1 MVALKKAAVANTPAQ
16 NDNLPPMLRLGAYK
30 TELESVAKIIALKGG
45 EVHSYFVDDNN
56 DVVVRFSEPDY
67 PDGTVD
73 FEWKLGAYK
82 PIAG

>member
-1 MVALKKAAVANTPAQ
+1 MISLRTVAVDNTPAQ

-67 PDGTVD
+67 PDGRVD
-73 FEWKLGAYK
+73 VEWKLGAYK